1 MRLLRYT
8 THLCLV
14 IAVFLSLTGC
24 REDPLQPLRNKAEA
38 GDAESQYNLGMA
50 YHAGNRGV
58 PEDLNLAFKWYSTAA
73 QKGHISA
80 TAALGYMYEEGLG
93 VGKNLPEA
101 LKWYLKAAEQGD
113 SHAAYK
119 LGMMYNFGHGVL
131 IDYVEAYAW
140 FLAAGRE
147 DFGRAKELRVKMADD
162 HVSRA
167 ELRFETILRG
177 ISKVTLTKAEEG
189 GPQEK
194 LRHGMIL
201 LSLREYPSA
210 MKWFLVLARRG
221 NPEAQRM
228 VGIMYLNGLGVEINY
243 NNYAEAYAWFNLAL
257 VGGDS
262 GSREQIEQLSTKM
275 SPELIVQG
283 QSRSKDL
290 LMQID
295 KTGSLKK

>member
-1 MRLLRYT
+1 
-8 THLCLV
+8 
-14 IAVFLSLTGC
+14 
-24 REDPLQPLRNKAEA
+24 
-38 GDAESQYNLGMA
+38 MA

-58 PEDLNLAFKWYSTAA
+58 PEDLNLAFKWYSSAA

-80 TAALGYMYEEGLG
+80 TAALGHMYQQGLG
-93 VGKNLPEA
+93 VGKNVPEA

-113 SHAAYK
+113 SHAAYE

-147 DFGRAKELRVKMADD
+147 DFGRAKELRVKMTDD

-167 ELRFETILRG
+167 ESRFENILRG
-177 ISKVTLTKAEEG
+177 ISKVTLKKAEEG
-189 GPQEK
+189 GSAEK

-210 MKWFLVLARRG
+210 MKWFLVLARKG

-257 VGGDS
+257 AGGDN

-283 QSRSKDL
+283 QARSKDL

-295 KTGSLKK
+295 VTGSLKK

>member
-1 MRLLRYT
+1 MRLLRSIT
-8 THLCLV
+8 QRCLV
-14 IAVFLSLTGC
+14 IALFLSLAGC
-24 REDPLQPLRNKAEA
+24 KEDPLQNLRNMAEA

-58 PEDLNLAFKWYSTAA
+58 PEDLNLAFKWYSSAA

-80 TAALGYMYEEGLG
+80 TAALGHMYQQGLG
-93 VGKNLPEA
+93 VGKNVPEA

-113 SHAAYK
+113 SHAAYE

-162 HVSRA
+162 HVARA

-177 ISKVTLTKAEEG
+177 ISKVTLKKAEEG
-189 GPQEK
+189 GPEEK

-210 MKWFLVLARRG
+210 MKWFLALARKG
-221 NPEAQRM
+221 NPESQRM

-243 NNYAEAYAWFNLAL
+243 NNYSEAYAWFNLAL
-257 VGGDS
+257 AGGDS
-262 GSREQIEQLSTKM
+262 GSREQIEQLSAKM

-283 QSRSKDL
+283 QARSKDL

-295 KTGSLKK
+295 VRGSVKK